1 MLTQRTC
8 SERGGEMA
16 FSEEIV
22 QRIRGVIG
30 TEEAF
35 VPLHVPEFH
44 GRERELLLDCID
56 SGWVSSVGSYVD
68 AFEEEVARLSGCKYG
83 VVVANGTAALQISL
97 IVAGVQAGDEVL
109 VPALTFV
116 ATANAVS
123 HLGAVPHFVDSAYET
138 LGICAVRL
146 RAHLEQMAEV
156 RHGATWNRETGR
168 RIAGVV
174 PMHVFGCPVDMDGLY
189 AVLADWPMVLV
200 EDAAESLGSCYR
212 GRPCGSLGTVAAVS
226 FNGNK
231 IITTGG
237 GGAIVTN
244 DERLAKRAKHL
255 TTTAKMPHKWA
266 FFHDEIGYNYRMPNL
281 NAALGVAQL
290 EQFDTRLAQKLKL
303 FQAYA
308 RAFRGVSGVQLLT
321 APEGSVS
328 NNWLIALVLDPVR
341 APDRDQVLGVLNNS
355 GIMARPIWT
364 LMHRLPMYLGNP
376 RADLSQAEDLE
387 ARVLNIP
394 SSAYLGASEGASA

>member
-1 MLTQRTC
+1 MD
-8 SERGGEMA
+8 

-56 SGWVSSVGSYVD
+56 TGWVSSVGFYVD
-68 AFEEEVARLSGCKYG
+68 AFEAEVALLSGCTYG
-83 VVVANGTAALQISL
+83 VVVANGTAALQIAL

-116 ATANAVS
+116 ATANATS
-123 HLGAVPHFVDSAYET
+123 HLGAVSHFVDSAYDT
-138 LGICAVRL
+138 LGICPLRL
-146 RAHLEQMAEV
+146 RAHLEQVAEV
-156 RHGATWNRETGR
+156 RDGATWNRQTGR
-168 RIAGVV
+168 RIAAVV
-174 PMHVFGCPVDMDGLY
+174 PVHVFGCPVDMDGLD
-189 AVLADWPMVLV
+189 AVVADWPMVVV
-200 EDAAESLGSCYR
+200 EDAAESLGSSYK
-212 GRPCGSLGTVAAVS
+212 GRFCGSLGTVAAVS

-231 IITTGG
+231 IVTTGG

-244 DERLAKRAKHL
+244 DAALAKRAKHL
-255 TTTAKMPHKWA
+255 TTTAKLPHQWA
-266 FFHDEIGYNYRMPNL
+266 FLHDEVGYNYRMPNL

-290 EQFDTRLAQKLKL
+290 EQLQTRLAQKQSL
-303 FQAYA
+303 FDAYA
-308 RAFRGVSGVQLLT
+308 RAFRGLNGATLFT
-321 APEGSVS
+321 APEGSAS
-328 NNWLIALVLDPVR
+328 NNWLVTLVLDS
-341 APDRDQVLGVLNNS
+341 AHAQDRDPLLQILNDA
-355 GIMARPIWT
+355 GIMTRPIWT
-364 LMHRLPMYLGNP
+364 LMHRLPMYAQNP

-394 SSAYLGASEGASA
+394 SSAYLGAREGAAA